1 MKNATAMRIATRLGA
16 DSPVSPAIDT
26 SMISDERTRS
36 VRVAEATILLST
48 SCGAVAEP
56 SSGRVPAPWWGSNF
70 RADRT
75 FSPPSKHR

>member
-16 DSPVSPAIDT
+16 DSPASPAIDT
-26 SMISDERTRS
+26 SMISEERMRS

-48 SCGAVAEP
+48 SCGAVSGP
-56 SSGRVPAPWWGSNF
+56 SSEPAPAWWWGSHP